1 MRQIVN
7 MVVHKET
14 CAKNVLVFPYK
25 LIRKMP
31 NREVM
36 NGKSWIPAI
45 MLYIFS
51 LLLRLNAVCIL
62 EKQQYTNIKDFLA
75 TGLIWSLI
83 KLTMCAV
90 FLAANETAE
99 AILTIVENCFDIL
112 MTRVKR
118 RNIISIFF
126 QYVNNLDYIMKFT
139 PWIPRI

>member
-7 MVVHKET
+7 MVEHKET
-14 CAKNVLVFPYK
+14 SAKNVFVFPYK
-25 LIRKMP
+25 LIRQMP
-31 NREVM
+31 NREFM

-45 MLYIFS
+45 MLCIFF

-90 FLAANETAE
+90 FFSNETAE
-99 AILTIVENCFDIL
+99 AILTIVENCFYIL

-126 QYVNNLDYIMKFT
+126 QYVNNLDYIMMFT
-139 PWIPRI
+139 PGIPRI